1 MEDLK
6 REYVNNYI
14 KCKCNKHTNIK
25 AQIIRLYKKC
35 KTQMHAVTH
44 HKYGYKSAG
53 KNMRIL
59 SSII

>member
-6 REYVNNYI
+6 RDMSTINI

-25 AQIIRLYKKC
+25 AQIIRLHKKC
-35 KTQMHAVTH
+35 KTQMHAVIH